1 MAFKDWYENP
11 KYEAGTGK
19 SYWGSWSK
27 WSYLDAPL
35 DDYDKKDGSLKK
47 DKDSNKRACEDA
59 LRSVSRSA
67 NVILNSGSQERS
79 LTVKFSNGENV
90 NTLKDDTIYLSPDA
104 LLDCVTR
111 DEKEDT
117 IDSMS
122 GQAML
127 SAQLKR
133 QLDPNTYQEFLASK
147 DREIRSL
154 WSSIELAIARGEVI
168 GDWAGFKPYF
178 DMYAKTSSK
187 VTSTVIKRELSKHNG
202 TSEDKPTSAKAFVMG
217 VAWNLYHSHDPIRI
231 PPAYNDGKMLVAAG
245 LRGAESCKERWNFCS
260 LVVAELRRMYDTA
273 PPPGKGPGAPEG
285 SRPMDFE
292 ESAEGVDMLEMIKK
306 LEKIRKEEDPATP
319 KKSVPKRGAD
329 KFTGVDEELFGV
341 DKIANKKCKEAGDID
356 AISGDSTSELKD
368 SVSAPSIPGPGG
380 YRGRTVKRGI
390 PFWLPKDKPSRES
403 KKHFDKSKI
412 AELNRVA
419 EVIKDSFGFTDKLA
433 KRKIYGLKSGVIRP
447 EALYRL
453 ELGSDEVFYKTTL
466 VDVDKVSVCLL
477 IDQSGSMG
485 SHSRGSAAEK
495 VVEAAEVAYVLAH
508 LCKDL
513 KHMDLSVIGFSAQES
528 CDEARLKL
536 TSGSDADGEVDMR
549 LIYDSMDPSNSNI
562 EDICHIRSHSNNL
575 DGFSLWYAAK
585 HMSETRADRKRK
597 VLIVVSDGSPNG
609 RGYGGDEAEAHVA
622 LCKKDVKAR
631 FGIDTYAIGI
641 SNAYTQHEGDKMYGA
656 GNNIIIGDV
665 KSSVGF
671 LSRFLNQVSQIA

>member
-11 KYEAGTGK
+11 KYEAGEGK
-19 SYWGSWSK
+19 SYWNSWSK
-27 WSYLDAPL
+27 WSYLDDPF
-35 DDYDKKDGSLKK
+35 DDLDKKDGVVKK
-47 DKDSNKRACEDA
+47 DKDSNKRTCEDA

-67 NVILNSGSQERS
+67 NVILNSGSQERQ
-79 LTVKFSNGENV
+79 LAVKFSDGADV

-104 LLDCVTR
+104 LLACTTR

-133 QLDPNTYQEFLASK
+133 QLDPATYQAFLLSK
-147 DREIRSL
+147 DNDIRSL
-154 WSSIELAIARGEVI
+154 WSAIELAIARGEVI
-168 GDWAGFKPYF
+168 SDWAGFKPYF

-187 VTSTVIKRELSKHNG
+187 VTSTVIKRELSRFNG
-202 TSEDKPTSAKAFVMG
+202 SSEDKPTSAKAFVMG
-217 VAWNLYHSHDPIRI
+217 LAWNLYHSHDPIKI

-245 LRGAESCKERWNFCS
+245 LRGAETCADRWTFCS
-260 LVVAELRRMYDTA
+260 LVIVELRRMYDKA
-273 PPPGKGPGAPEG
+273 PPPSKGPGISEG
-285 SRPMDFE
+285 RPKDFD
-292 ESAEGVDMLEMIKK
+292 ESSGEGVDLISLLKQ
-306 LEKIRKEEDPATP
+306 LEKIKKEEEPGATKKGPP
-319 KKSVPKRGAD
+319 KKGAD
-329 KFTGVDEELFGV
+329 KFTGIDEELFGT
-341 DKIANKKCKEAGDID
+341 DKVANKKFKEAGDID
-356 AISGDSTSELKD
+356 AITGDSTSELKD

-380 YRGRTVKRGI
+380 YRGRSVKRGV
-390 PFWLPKDKPSRES
+390 PFWLSKDEPCRAS
-403 KKHFDKSKI
+403 KKHFDKAKIDELNKI
-412 AELNRVA
+412 AET
-419 EVIKDSFGFTDKLA
+419 IKDSFGFTDKLA
-433 KRKIYGLKSGVIRP
+433 KRKIYGLKAGVIRP
-447 EALYRL
+447 ESLYRL
-453 ELGSDEVFYKTTL
+453 ELGSDEVFYKNTM

-485 SHSRGSAAEK
+485 SHCNGSAAEK
-495 VVEAAEVAYVLAH
+495 VVEAAEVAYVLAR
-508 LCKDL
+508 LCKDI
-513 KHMDLSVIGFSAQES
+513 KHMDLSVIGFSAQEG
-528 CDEARLKL
+528 CAEARLKL
-536 TSGSDADGEVDMR
+536 ITGADQDGEVDMR
-549 LIYDSMDPSNSNI
+549 LIYDSIDPRNNNI
-562 EDICHIRSHSNNL
+562 EDICHIQAHSNNL

-585 HMSETRADRKRK
+585 HMAETRAERKRK

-609 RGYGGDEAEAHVA
+609 RGYGGEEAEEHVA

-641 SNAYTQHEGDKMYGA
+641 SNAYSQHEGDKMYGA